1 MRRPAT
7 DRTRRARAATLL
19 VAGIAIA
26 ACGGKPAPPAMP
38 PPEVVVAPAETRDVS
53 ITSEWVGTTFGL
65 VTASIVPKVQG
76 YLLEQNYANG
86 RFVKKGQLL
95 FTIDPRQFQAALDQ
109 AKGELGRA
117 QAELGRTEIDV
128 KRFTPLVKQGAV
140 SQQELDNATQQN
152 YANMAAVAQ
161 AKAAVEQAALNL
173 EWTKV
178 YAPID
183 GVVAINTAQIGDL
196 VGTATVLT
204 TMSTLDPIKV
214 QFPISEQEYLRYAS
228 AIAERGDGSSEPP
241 KQVTMV
247 LSTGETY
254 EHPGRVSAADRQVDP
269 RTGTITIQALFPN
282 PDNILRPGQFALI
295 KTDTDV
301 LKGAVVVP
309 QRAVVETQGAFSIY
323 TVGPDGRAVS
333 NSVTPGP
340 RTGSDW
346 VISQGL
352 APGAQVIV
360 EGVEKVRAGIPVKV
374 VPAKPGDAPG
384 MILPSPTAAAAK
396 AA

>member
-1 MRRPAT
+1 MNRPAT
-7 DRTRRARAATLL
+7 PGGRSLPVATVFAVGLAL
-19 VAGIAIA
+19 A
-26 ACGGKPAPPAMP
+26 ACGGRAAPPAPP

-53 ITSEWVGTTFGL
+53 IASEWVGTTLGF

-76 YLLEQNYANG
+76 YLLEQNYPNG
-86 RFVKKGQLL
+86 HFVKKGALL
-95 FTIDPRQFQAALDQ
+95 FSIDPRQFQAALDQ
-109 AKGELGRA
+109 AQGQLGRA

-152 YANMAAVAQ
+152 FANVAAVAQ
-161 AKAAVEQAALNL
+161 AKAAVQQAALNL
-173 EWTKV
+173 EWTRV

-196 VGTATVLT
+196 VGTNTVLT

-228 AIAERGDGSSEPP
+228 AIAERVDGGTGQP
-241 KQVTMV
+241 KAVKMI

-254 EHPGRVSAADRQVDP
+254 AHPGRISAADREVDP

-282 PDNILRPGQFALI
+282 PDNILRPGQFAKI
-295 KTDTDV
+295 TTDTDV
-301 LKGAVVVP
+301 LRNAVVVP

-323 TVGPDGRAVS
+323 TVGPDGRVVS
-333 NSVTPGP
+333 NPVTPGP

-346 VISQGL
+346 VISRGL
-352 APGAQVIV
+352 APGAQVVV
-360 EGVEKVRAGIPVKV
+360 EGVEKVRAGVAVKV

-384 MILPSPTAAAAK
+384 MILPSPTSAAAK